1 MPVLALQSRQW
12 NWLSDLD
19 MKTKKQEKRL
29 KRIIFS
35 LKNCSFYG
43 FFRSNITSVSTL
55 TLSSHKILRTKA
67 PSLYIGKLNSIDFRI
82 WEVPS
87 SFAYIC
93 TCYKRSIH
101 LYLTSIEHLRKNYII
116 KYSPKL
122 SPCVCVVVSQ
132 IKAKVNGK
140 KYSLK
145 QLYILSRVRLDYE
158 LSSFFMLTQYFC
170 PLSLTFVGR
179 NIKLYNSGFSP
190 WYLAPAARLN
200 NNFGGIQKMKK
211 VVYGVSRYV
220 KGEISKLT
228 GIGYITDTDLV
239 IACMS
244 KKGTPYT
251 RVFEDCIKDCH
262 SIPNRDNISNSSPS
276 SSLIRSANSLSDCS
290 ISLSTSSIVTLYF
303 FVSALIAPSNALTM
317 ESGKL

>member
-1 MPVLALQSRQW
+1 
-12 NWLSDLD
+12 
-19 MKTKKQEKRL
+19 
-29 KRIIFS
+29 
-35 LKNCSFYG
+35 
-43 FFRSNITSVSTL
+43 
-55 TLSSHKILRTKA
+55 
-67 PSLYIGKLNSIDFRI
+67 
-82 WEVPS
+82 
-87 SFAYIC
+87 
-93 TCYKRSIH
+93 
-101 LYLTSIEHLRKNYII
+101 
-116 KYSPKL
+116 
-122 SPCVCVVVSQ
+122 
-132 IKAKVNGK
+132 
-140 KYSLK
+140 
-145 QLYILSRVRLDYE
+145 
-158 LSSFFMLTQYFC
+158 
-170 PLSLTFVGR
+170 
-179 NIKLYNSGFSP
+179 
-190 WYLAPAARLN
+190 
-200 NNFGGIQKMKK
+200 MKK

-228 GIGYITDTDLV
+228 GIGYIPDTDLV